1 MTYWSENNTI
11 SARRRTHEE
20 NVGVPRLPGTGPER
34 IQIKNLK
41 KRTRC
46 RQVPGPSVD
55 PNFAALVR
63 LSGPAAHRKVFF
75 NQQPP
80 SVPSDDLQ
88 AGVVWVTEE
97 TVKGNT
103 LVPSSVHLG
112 QIKVCIGSVAELHS
126 ADNARD

>member
-1 MTYWSENNTI
+1 MTYRFENNTI
-11 SARRRTHEE
+11 SARRRTQ
-20 NVGVPRLPGTGPER
+20 GVNAGVRRLTGTGPER

-46 RQVPGPSVD
+46 SQVPVPSVD
-55 PNFAALVR
+55 ANIATLDR
-63 LSGPAAHRKVFF
+63 LSGPAAHGKVFF
-75 NQQPP
+75 NQQPL
-80 SVPSDDLQ
+80 SIPSDALQ
-88 AGVVWVTEE
+88 TGVVWVTEE